1 MLDDLYSSK
10 NNLQDKYRLV
20 VMNDDTFEEVTSYRL
35 TRLNAYLAIG
45 AVLFGAFLIGW
56 LLLAF
61 TPLRRTLPGDYINP
75 REVMALQDK
84 IDTLESMIQAQS
96 AVIASRERW
105 LSGDYELGPGE
116 YVEAEQA
123 DIKPIEPIAEDLA
136 LRKKYGDEPAEEEV
150 AVVEETEESKEEEED
165 KEEVAEG
172 KISDDLIDEVPE
184 EATDEPPKVNVK
196 PPKPVLVATN
206 HNGMAKE
213 YIVPPISGG
222 RVTAEFDSEKKHYG
236 TDITA
241 PRNTPVLSI
250 LSGTVISSDET
261 IDTGNVIAIQH
272 EHNLV
277 SFYKHNSVLL
287 KKVGSFVSKGEAIA
301 IIGNTG
307 EMSDGPHLHFELWQ
321 NGKPVDPKDFI
332 DF

>member
-1 MLDDLYSSK
+1 MSDDLYSSN

-45 AVLFGAFLIGW
+45 AVLLGAFLIGW

-75 REVMALQDK
+75 REVMALQSK
-84 IDTLESMIQAQS
+84 IDTLESMMHAQS

-105 LSGDYELGPGE
+105 LSGDYEFGPGE
-116 YVEAEQA
+116 YVETEQA
-123 DIKPIEPIAEDLA
+123 DIKPVTSITEDIE
-136 LRKKYGDEPAEEEV
+136 LRKRYGENVEQEV
-150 AVVEETEESKEEEED
+150 AVQEEAPEE
-165 KEEVAEG
+165 
-172 KISDDLIDEVPE
+172 KITDDLIDDASEEVPE
-184 EATDEPPKVNVK
+184 PKVNTK
-196 PPKPVLVATN
+196 PVKPVLVTTN
-206 HNGMAKE
+206 HNGMARK
-213 YIVPPISGG
+213 YIAPPISNG
-222 RVTAEFDSEKKHYG
+222 RVTAVFDSEKKHYG
-236 TDITA
+236 IDITA
-241 PRNTPVLSI
+241 PRNTPVQSI

-261 IDTGNVIAIQH
+261 MDTGNVIAIQH

-287 KKVGSFVSKGEAIA
+287 KKVGSFVSAGEAIA

-321 NGKPVDPKDFI
+321 NGKPVNPSDFI

>member
-1 MLDDLYSSK
+1 MLDDLYSST

-84 IDTLESMIQAQS
+84 IDTLEAMMHAQS

-105 LSGDYELGPGE
+105 LSGDYESGPGE
-116 YVEAEQA
+116 YAEIKQI
-123 DIKPIEPIAEDLA
+123 DIKPVASIAEDLA
-136 LRKKYGDEPAEEEV
+136 LRKKYGNEPPEQEEEV
-150 AVVEETEESKEEEED
+150 AVVEEETQEEEEE
-165 KEEVAEG
+165 KEAIAEG
-172 KISDDLIDEVPE
+172 KISDDLIEEAPE
-184 EATDEPPKVNVK
+184 ENIEEAPKVNVK
-196 PPKPVLVATN
+196 PAGPVLVATN
-206 HNGMAKE
+206 LNGMAKE
-213 YIVPPISGG
+213 YIATPLSNG
-222 RVTAEFDSEKKHYG
+222 RVTAEFDADKKHYG
-236 TDITA
+236 IDVTA
-241 PRNTPVLSI
+241 PRSSHVMSI
-250 LSGTVISSDET
+250 LSGTVISADET

-277 SFYKHNSVLL
+277 SFYKHNSLL
-287 KKVGSFVSKGEAIA
+287 FKKVGNFVSKGEAIA

-321 NGKPVDPKDFI
+321 NGKPVDPRDFI

>member
-1 MLDDLYSSK
+1 MSDDLYSSN

-20 VMNDDTFEEVTSYRL
+20 VMNDDTFEEVMSYRL
-35 TRLNAYLAIG
+35 TRLNGYLAIG
-45 AVLFGAFLIGW
+45 AVLLGAFMIGW

-75 REVMALQDK
+75 REVMALQNQ
-84 IDTLESMIQAQS
+84 IDTLESRIHEQRTII
-96 AVIASRERW
+96 VSRERW
-105 LSGDYELGPGE
+105 LSGDYDSGSGE

-123 DIKPIEPIAEDLA
+123 DIQPVEPIAEDLA
-136 LRKKYGDEPAEEEV
+136 LRRKYGNVSAQEEV
-150 AVVEETEESKEEEED
+150 VPIKEEEENEE
-165 KEEVAEG
+165 EEVIATG
-172 KISDDLIDEVPE
+172 KITDDLEE
-184 EATDEPPKVNVK
+184 EALEEIERVNVK
-196 PPKPVLVATN
+196 PPKPILVATN
-206 HNGMAKE
+206 HNGMAKK
-213 YIVPPISGG
+213 YIAPPIASG
-222 RVTAEFDSEKKHYG
+222 RVTAEFDAEKKHYG

-241 PRNTPVLSI
+241 PRNSPVMSI
-250 LSGTVISSDET
+250 LSGTIISADET

-321 NGKPVDPKDFI
+321 NGKPVDPRDFI

>member
-45 AVLFGAFLIGW
+45 AVLLGAFLIGW

-75 REVMALQDK
+75 REVMALQSK
-84 IDTLESMIQAQS
+84 IDTLESMMHAQS

-105 LSGDYELGPGE
+105 LSGDYEFGPGE

-123 DIKPIEPIAEDLA
+123 DIKPVASIAEDIA
-136 LRKKYGDEPAEEEV
+136 LRKRYGENVEPEV
-150 AVVEETEESKEEEED
+150 AAQEEAPEE
-165 KEEVAEG
+165 
-172 KISDDLIDEVPE
+172 KITDDLIDDAPE
-184 EATDEPPKVNVK
+184 EAPEAPKINTK
-196 PPKPVLVATN
+196 PVKPVLVATN
-206 HNGMAKE
+206 HNGMARK
-213 YIVPPISGG
+213 YIAPPISNG
-222 RVTAEFDSEKKHYG
+222 RVTAGFNPEKKHYG
-236 TDITA
+236 IDITA
-241 PRNTPVLSI
+241 PRNTPVQSI

-261 IDTGNVIAIQH
+261 MDTGNVIAIQH

-287 KKVGSFVSKGEAIA
+287 KKVGSFVSAGEAIA

-321 NGKPVDPKDFI
+321 NGKPVNPSDFI